1 MKIPDKTEPTA
12 EDLSVE
18 QQIKKFRKELN
29 SGTVSLMLL
38 VIMAK
43 SKEPL
48 YGYQIAK
55 QLETSSSE
63 KQGSLY
69 PVLRNL
75 SAKGL
80 LNSNVVP
87 SESGPPRRYFSIS
100 PLGKKVLEQWL
111 PIWKQTQSFVNQVI
125 GDYDAK

>member
-1 MKIPDKTEPTA
+1 
-12 EDLSVE
+12 
-18 QQIKKFRKELN
+18 
-29 SGTVSLMLL
+29 MLL

-43 SKEPL
+43 ATEPM

-55 QLETSSSE
+55 HLETSSSE

-69 PVLRNL
+69 PVLRNM

-80 LNSNVVP
+80 LESYVEP
-87 SESGPPRRYFSIS
+87 SESGPPRRYFRIS
-100 PLGKKVLEQWL
+100 MLGKKVLDEWL